1 MDMAMG
7 QEDRHS
13 LTSLLE
19 EDRERMRSQ
28 IEADRSVENTS
39 KVLEKE
45 TDRLLMRYSQEQV
58 PEVRLLAARHLLQA
72 VRTSLPV
79 IETIS
84 DVEVWQKETPEQ
96 QQKRSPAGIL
106 FLASGIALTVVPSLL
121 HPGTILCALIGAV
134 CLGIGGFLLGRKE
147 TRERSGRSY
156 GNMAGSGRGS
166 APGTQAPG
174 IQKKYLVDPD
184 GVYHLMKAAVI
195 TVDHSLDSLPIPVK
209 AGGPAGIKSAPY
221 GRHSEAGM
229 AAPPG
234 LDRSEA
240 GMAAPPGFVR
250 SEAGMA
256 ALPGLDRPAALQDHA
271 TPSDLDFYGELLE
284 SSYSIARQNL
294 SDRTA
299 REQIENLRYFLHG
312 KGIEA
317 VDYDEKADRAW
328 FDFLPPGGGRM
339 TLRPA
344 LMKEGKVLKRGLAS
358 EA

>member
-156 GNMAGSGRGS
+156 GNMAGTGRS
-166 APGTQAPG
+166 NAPGTQAPG

-195 TVDHSLDSLPIPVK
+195 TVDHSLDSLPIPVE
-209 AGGPAGIKSAPY
+209 AGGYAGIKSAPY
-221 GRHSEAGM
+221 GGN
-229 AAPPG
+229 
-234 LDRSEA
+234 
-240 GMAAPPGFVR
+240 